1 MAFQSMMNG
10 AECSTSSNPLNQF
23 LKNSQGDNSLHQ
35 DRAFGP
41 AAGRTNTSIR
51 QAPGGGGGGG
61 PGGSDAV
68 QQQFFGPAQP
78 QQMGGPAGRPF
89 DFQNMRAGLDA
100 AVYQGTR
107 PGVAVSEGG
116 GGGGSG
122 AGAAWAQ
129 QMNSAQGPQLSRP
142 GPDGAS
148 AAWAEQFG
156 RGSPQQMMAGGGGGA
171 GGPDD
176 AQATMPMNRFG
187 GGMGMSMGMGMG
199 MGMMGSYGMYGGGGM
214 ASRHMEPA
222 TSTAETRA
230 ATAGGLEKVRDE
242 QWEAAFKELDDRATE
257 SEPVAAKDKG
267 KGKATEETVNVL
279 DDEEDQDA
287 AVRNALDNI
296 DQAIRADQVEDRQRF
311 RELWNA
317 MKETQDAHKP
327 EGNEAYDPDAEL
339 AEWERELMQN
349 NIDEMLGMNHPGG
362 GLGMGEAGRMETA
375 GIDGTEDRLL
385 NGIGSV
391 DDNGY
396 PRLGTYRFTANN
408 PYAYH
413 QDPLAEGLRL
423 LSSGGSIADAALLF
437 EVATQREVQGG
448 TGGEQGEVD
457 RNRRERSE
465 AWRRLGEAQAMNE
478 RETQAI
484 RALEEAI
491 KIDAGNLEA
500 YMSLAISYTN
510 EGYDAAAHNTLERY
524 IQRAYP
530 HIKPVPLPAELG
542 GDGQDPVEGTQG
554 MNPWASLNR
563 VTSLFLSAAREG
575 NARGAIDPEVQVGLG
590 VLFYS
595 SASYDQAKDCF
606 QAALSVRPNDF
617 LLWNRLGA
625 TLANGGK
632 PEEAIQ
638 AYHRALELR
647 PTFTRAIYN
656 LSVSCL
662 NLGAHQE
669 AAEHLL
675 SALAL
680 QKTHVLPDVPEGEQA
695 PAVPLAEAHESHNLW
710 STLRRIFLSM
720 DRMDLAQ
727 IAHAGTPLEQ
737 FKKQGFDF

>member
-35 DRAFGP
+35 DRNFGQ
-41 AAGRTNTSIR
+41 AGRPNTSIR
-51 QAPGGGGGGG
+51 QPHQQPGGNQ
-61 PGGSDAV
+61 PQDAT

-78 QQMGGPAGRPF
+78 QQMGPAPGRSF
-89 DFQNMRAGLDA
+89 DLQNMRAGLETVYSPQSQQHLPVSASDA
-100 AVYQGTR
+100 
-107 PGVAVSEGG
+107 
-116 GGGGSG
+116 G

-129 QMNSAQGPQLSRP
+129 QMNAQGGPQLSRP
-142 GPDGAS
+142 PDVTS

-156 RGSPQQMMAGGGGGA
+156 RPGPQHLMSGGGSGGA
-171 GGPDD
+171 GEES
-176 AQATMPMNRFG
+176 QAMMPMNRFG
-187 GGMGMSMGMGMG
+187 GGSGMMGMG
-199 MGMMGSYGMYGGGGM
+199 MGMMGSYGMYGGGGLGM

-222 TSTAETRA
+222 TSTAESRT
-230 ATAGGLEKVRDE
+230 ATAPDE
-242 QWEAAFKELDDRATE
+242 QWEAAFKELDEDQAKE
-257 SEPVAAKDKG
+257 SEGASKDKG
-267 KGKATEETVNVL
+267 KGKANEEIVNVMEG
-279 DDEEDQDA
+279 EEDEDA
-287 AVRNALDNI
+287 AVRRVLDGME
-296 DQAIRADQVEDRQRF
+296 DAIRADTIEDRTRF
-311 RELWNA
+311 KELWNA
-317 MKETQDAHKP
+317 LKAEQNPRLDDETAQ
-327 EGNEAYDPDAEL
+327 DPDAEL

-349 NIDEMLGMNHPGG
+349 NIDEMLGLNHPGG
-362 GLGMGEAGRMETA
+362 GLGMGEAGLDEMA
-375 GIDGTEDRLL
+375 GLDGTEDRLL

-396 PRLGTYRFTANN
+396 PRLGNYRFTANN

-413 QDPLAEGLRL
+413 SDPLAEGLRL

-457 RNRRERSE
+457 RTRRERSE
-465 AWRRLGEAQAMNE
+465 AWRRLGDAQAMNE

-491 KIDAGNLEA
+491 KIDGGNLEA

-510 EGYDAAAHNTLERY
+510 EGYDAAAHHTLERY

-530 HIKPVPLPAELG
+530 HIKADPLPADLKG
-542 GDGQDPVEGTQG
+542 SSDPVQGTEG

-575 NARGAIDPEVQVGLG
+575 NTRGAIDPEVQVGLG

-595 SASYDQAKDCF
+595 SASYEQAKDCF

-638 AYHRALELR
+638 AYHHALELR

-680 QKTHVLPDVPEGEQA
+680 QKTHVLPDVPQGEQG
-695 PAVPLAEAHESHNLW
+695 PAIPLAEAHESHNLW

-727 IAHAGTPLEQ
+727 VAHPGTPLSK
-737 FKKQGFDF
+737 FKSAGFEF

>member
-23 LKNSQGDNSLHQ
+23 LKNTQGDSSLHQ
-35 DRAFGP
+35 DRSFAQ
-41 AAGRTNTSIR
+41 AGRQNNSIR
-51 QAPGGGGGGG
+51 QPHQQQQQANQGQ
-61 PGGSDAV
+61 DAS

-78 QQMGGPAGRPF
+78 QQMGPGPARPF
-89 DFQNMRAGLDA
+89 DLHSMRAGLDT
-100 AVYQGTR
+100 VYSSQQQQHLPVT
-107 PGVAVSEGG
+107 ASEA
-116 GGGGSG
+116 G

-129 QMNSAQGPQLSRP
+129 QMNTQGGPQLSRA
-142 GPDGAS
+142 PDVTS
-148 AAWAEQFG
+148 AAWADQFG
-156 RGSPQQMMAGGGGGA
+156 RGGPQHLMGA
-171 GGPDD
+171 GGSG
-176 AQATMPMNRFG
+176 AGAEESQSMMSMNRFG
-187 GGMGMSMGMGMG
+187 GAGGMMGMGMG
-199 MGMMGSYGMYGGGGM
+199 GMGGMMGSYGMYGGGGLGM
-214 ASRHMEPA
+214 ASRHMESAAAP
-222 TSTAETRA
+222 AETQTIA
-230 ATAGGLEKVRDE
+230 SETVRNE
-242 QWEAAFKELDDRATE
+242 QWEAAFKELDEDQVKEQEPATV
-257 SEPVAAKDKG
+257 SKDKG
-267 KGKATEETVNVL
+267 KGKASEETANVL
-279 DDEEDQDA
+279 QGEEDEDEV
-287 AVRNALDNI
+287 VRRALDGMES
-296 DQAIRADQVEDRQRF
+296 AIRADSIEDRTRF
-311 RELWNA
+311 KELWNA
-317 MKETQDAHKP
+317 MKAEQGQNTD
-327 EGNEAYDPDAEL
+327 GNAAYDPDAEL

-349 NIDEMLGMNHPGG
+349 NIDEMLGLNHPGG
-362 GLGMGEAGRMETA
+362 GLGMGEAGMNELA
-375 GIDGTEDRLL
+375 GLDGTEDKLL

-396 PRLGTYRFTANN
+396 PRLGAYRFTANN

-413 QDPLAEGLRL
+413 SDPLAEGLRL

-457 RNRRERSE
+457 RTRRERSE
-465 AWRRLGEAQAMNE
+465 AWRRLGDAQAMNE

-491 KIDAGNLEA
+491 KIDGGNLEA

-510 EGYDAAAHNTLERY
+510 EGYDAAAHHTLDRY

-530 HIKPVPLPAELG
+530 HIKPGPLPADLNG
-542 GDGQDPVEGTQG
+542 SSDPLQGTEG

-575 NARGAIDPEVQVGLG
+575 NTRGAIDPEVQVGLG

-595 SASYDQAKDCF
+595 SASYEQAKDCF

-680 QKTHVLPDVPEGEQA
+680 QKTHVLPDVPQGEQG
-695 PAVPLAEAHESHNLW
+695 PAIPLAEANESANLW

-727 IAHAGTPLEQ
+727 ISHPGTPLSN
-737 FKKQGFDF
+737 FKSAGFEF

>member
-1 MAFQSMMNG
+1 MAFQSMLNG

-23 LKNSQGDNSLHQ
+23 LKNAQGDNSLHQ
-35 DRAFGP
+35 DRSFGP
-41 AAGRTNTSIR
+41 QGRPNNASMR
-51 QAPGGGGGGG
+51 QPGEGAPGG
-61 PGGSDAV
+61 PDAA

-78 QQMGGPAGRPF
+78 AQMGPRGAAPF
-89 DFQNMRAGLDA
+89 DFQNMRAGLETVYHQQQPVAQGGPPITA
-100 AVYQGTR
+100 A
-107 PGVAVSEGG
+107 A
-116 GGGGSG
+116 SG
-122 AGAAWAQ
+122 ADAAWAQ
-129 QMNSAQGPQLSRP
+129 QMSAAGGPQISRAA
-142 GPDGAS
+142 GAAARPDSS
-148 AAWAEQFG
+148 AAWADQFG
-156 RGSPQQMMAGGGGGA
+156 HAGPQLHQPGASGSGA
-171 GGPDD
+171 GGE
-176 AQATMPMNRFG
+176 AQLAMSHSRFG
-187 GGMGMSMGMGMG
+187 GGMGIGMG
-199 MGMMGSYGMYGGGGM
+199 MGMMGSYGMYGAGRMGM
-214 ASRHMEPA
+214 NSLAREPA
-222 TSTAETRA
+222 ADT
-230 ATAGGLEKVRDE
+230 ATATSQARSE
-242 QWEAAFKELDDRATE
+242 QWEAAFKELDDQGADAATAQ
-257 SEPVAAKDKG
+257 SKG
-267 KGKATEETVNVL
+267 KGKAQEETINVL
-279 DDEEDQDA
+279 DDQQDEDQDA
-287 AVRNALDNI
+287 AIRAALDRMG
-296 DQAIRADQVEDRQRF
+296 QEIRADQADDKDRFQD
-311 RELWNA
+311 LWKA
-317 MKETQDAHKP
+317 MKDAEDVK
-327 EGNEAYDPDAEL
+327 ENAEQDPDAEL
-339 AEWERELMQN
+339 AEWERDLMQN
-349 NIDEMLGMNHPGG
+349 NIDEMLGLNHPGG
-362 GLGMGEAGRMETA
+362 GLGMGEAGMFETA

-391 DDNGY
+391 DNNGY
-396 PRLGTYRFTANN
+396 PRLGAYRFTANN

-510 EGYDAAAHNTLERY
+510 EGYDAAAHNTLEQY
-524 IQRAYP
+524 IQKAYP
-530 HIKPVPLPAELG
+530 HIKPVPVPPELG
-542 GDGQDPVEGTQG
+542 GSKDPIEGTEG

-575 NARGAIDPEVQVGLG
+575 NARGSIDPEVQVGLG

-595 SASYDQAKDCF
+595 SAAYEQAKDCF

-727 IAHAGTPLEQ
+727 VAHAGTPLSR
-737 FKKQGFDF
+737 FKEAGFEF

>member
-23 LKNSQGDNSLHQ
+23 LKTAQNDNQLHQ
-35 DRAFGP
+35 DRTFG
-41 AAGRTNTSIR
+41 AGGRPGASSIR
-51 QAPGGGGGGG
+51 QQPGQSAG
-61 PGGSDAV
+61 PNATSAEA
-68 QQQFFGPAQP
+68 QSFFGPAQP
-78 QQMGGPAGRPF
+78 QQMGGPANGRPF
-89 DFQNMRAGLDA
+89 DFQGMRAGLDS
-100 AVYQGTR
+100 VYQGR
-107 PGVAVSEGG
+107 PPVTAADMGG
-116 GGGGSG
+116 AG
-122 AGAAWAQ
+122 GAAWAH
-129 QMNSAQGPQLSRP
+129 QMASQARPAAHGQDQPQHLARP
-142 GPDGAS
+142 ADPAS
-148 AAWAEQFG
+148 AGWADQFG
-156 RGSPQQMMAGGGGGA
+156 RMGNMVGGAGGGG
-171 GGPDD
+171 DD
-176 AQATMPMNRFG
+176 AQAGAMMPRLG
-187 GGMGMSMGMGMG
+187 GAGMMGMG
-199 MGMMGSYGMYGGGGM
+199 MGMMGSYGMYGSTGGFGM
-214 ASRHMEPA
+214 ASRPLEPQNS
-222 TSTAETRA
+222 TSTSA
-230 ATAGGLEKVRDE
+230 GLEKVRDE
-242 QWEAAFKELDDRATE
+242 QWEAAF
-257 SEPVAAKDKG
+257 SEVDQPAQQDTAAKDKG
-267 KGKATEETVNVL
+267 KGKAAEETVNVL
-279 DDEEDQDA
+279 DGEEDQDEV
-287 AVRNALDNI
+287 VRRALDNME
-296 DQAIRADQVEDRQRF
+296 DAIKADSVQDRERF

-317 MKETQDAHKP
+317 MKAEQENAKDK
-327 EGNEAYDPDAEL
+327 EDERDPDAEL

-349 NIDEMLGMNHPGG
+349 NIDEMLGFNHPGG
-362 GLGMGEAGRMETA
+362 GLGMGEAGLGETA
-375 GIDGTEDRLL
+375 GLDGTEDRLMS
-385 NGIGSV
+385 GFGTV
-391 DDNGY
+391 DSNGY
-396 PRLGTYRFTANN
+396 PRLGAYRFTANN
-408 PYAYH
+408 PYALH

-437 EVATQREVQGG
+437 EVATQREVPGG

-457 RNRRERSE
+457 RNARERSE

-491 KIDAGNLEA
+491 KLDAGNLEA

-510 EGYDAAAHNTLERY
+510 EGYDAAAHHTLERY

-530 HIKPVPLPAELG
+530 HLAPATLPPELG
-542 GDGQDPVEGTQG
+542 GSKDPIEGTEG

-563 VTSLFLSAAREG
+563 VTSLFLAAAREG
-575 NARGAIDPEVQVGLG
+575 NARGTIDPEVQVGLG

-595 SASYDQAKDCF
+595 SASYEQAKDCF
-606 QAALSVRPNDF
+606 EAALSVRPNDF

-632 PEEAIQ
+632 PEDAIQ

-695 PAVPLAEAHESHNLW
+695 PPVPLAEANESHNLW

-720 DRMDLAQ
+720 DRMELAQ
-727 IAHAGTPLEQ
+727 IAHPGTPLDR
-737 FKKQGFDF
+737 FKQAGFEF